1 MAYVIYY
8 DEKGK
13 LRKEGSWNSW
23 RDKDIPNEEFENVPT
38 SGFVLNKKVGDYCS
52 EWNHRQAYC
61 RIYDP
66 RNFEFEITIENLL
79 YILENTNSIKG
90 KGLEGEFVYGWDGKD
105 LVLMPVDSPDYK
117 HISKYSDII
126 HNNESIKTKDLIV
139 GATYLTKTNT
149 ELIYVGKFDLY
160 GDGWEWYD
168 GEETKRGGA
177 SREIPHKKDRYG
189 WKYVDHWRIHNY
201 YFGKQHWFAEFCD
214 DGWNFYQFKSVPK
227 NKFITCVDDKCS
239 TKYSEIFE
247 AMECSYKYSPYDPS
261 KDEVFD
267 LSLDDCKELA
277 FNIYGARNFKFVSEY
292 NGRLENYLAD
302 TCYEKEKWL
311 HKIFAYSPTERDK
324 NCYGYRVG
332 YNKLI
337 LEPSELSEIHKIMKP
352 KYIQRY
358 LTNGKIFERSYELN
372 EQKR

>member
-117 HISKYSDII
+117 HIAKYSDII

-149 ELIYVGKFDLY
+149 ELIYIGKFDLY

-168 GEETKRGGA
+168 GEETKRGGTL
-177 SREIPHKKDRYG
+177 RELPLKEDRYG
-189 WKYVDHWRIHNY
+189 WTYVDHWRIRNY

-227 NKFITCVDDKCS
+227 NKLITCVDDKCS
-239 TKYSEIFE
+239 VKYSEIYE

-267 LSLDDCKELA
+267 LSLEDCEELA
-277 FNIYGARNFKFVSEY
+277 FNTYGARNFKFVSEY
-292 NGRLENYLAD
+292 NGRLETYLAD
-302 TCYEKEKWL
+302 ACYGKEKWL
-311 HKIFAYSPTERDK
+311 HEIYGYNPTEKDK

-332 YNKLI
+332 YTKPI
-337 LEPSELSEIHKIMKP
+337 LKPTELSEIHKIMKP

-358 LTNGKIFERSYELN
+358 LANGKTFERSYELN